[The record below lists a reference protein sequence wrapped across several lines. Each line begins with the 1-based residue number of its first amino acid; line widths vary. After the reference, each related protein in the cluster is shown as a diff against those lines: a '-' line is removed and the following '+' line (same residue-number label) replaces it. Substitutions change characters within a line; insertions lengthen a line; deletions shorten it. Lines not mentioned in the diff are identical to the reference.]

1 MIDTLALAR
10 KLREAGDSQQ
20 HAESVA
26 EAIGEAINERAVTKN
41 DLLLVEQRLDAKI
54 TGVET
59 RLEATIAKS
68 TLTLFVGLTSVI
80 AIATALLA
88 AILHR

>member
-1 MIDTLALAR
+1 MAD
-10 KLREAGDSQQ
+10 
-20 HAESVA
+20 
-26 EAIGEAINERAVTKN
+26 AIGEAINERAVTKN

-54 TGVET
+54 TGVEN